1 MEDQLRL
8 ILPCLGFSNFLLLL
22 DCDLARPRCVTL
34 VLTTEKAEQLPGLI
48 TEPSSTE
55 ASSSSASRSWW
66 SVRILLHAQK
76 LWAMMTALSIFG
88 PFIVGIGIMD

>member
-1 MEDQLRL
+1 MEDLLRL
-8 ILPCLGFSNFLLLL
+8 IMSCLGFGDFLLLL
-22 DCDLARPRCVTL
+22 DHDLVRPRCVTL

-66 SVRILLHAQK
+66 SIRSLLHAQR
-76 LWAMMTALSIFG
+76 L
-88 PFIVGIGIMD
+88 